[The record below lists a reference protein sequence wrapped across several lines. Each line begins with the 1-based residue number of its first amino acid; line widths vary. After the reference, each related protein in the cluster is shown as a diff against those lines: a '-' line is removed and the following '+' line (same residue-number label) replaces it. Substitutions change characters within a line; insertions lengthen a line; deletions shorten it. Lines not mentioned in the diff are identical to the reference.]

1 MSAPMHLPRFLV
13 RQRITLGVNR
23 YDVHAANPDG
33 SEGPLMAFAQQKRF
47 AFKEE
52 VVFWADDSRRRRVFS
67 FKARQAMD
75 VRAQHD
81 VHDEHG
87 QLLGTFGKKFGASL
101 FRSTW
106 RLESPGLAA
115 TGQER
120 SLPVALLRRV
130 FDDVPF
136 PFHFDFTEDGGG
148 PLVMTSDRKRSIRDR
163 YDVAVPD
170 PRIDFRLAASVAVAL
185 DALQSR

>member
-1 MSAPMHLPRFLV
+1 MHLPRFLV

-52 VVFWADDSRRRRVFS
+52 VVFWADDSRSRRVFS
-67 FKARQAMD
+67 FTARQAMD

-87 QLLGTFGKKFGASL
+87 RVLGTFGKKFGASL
-101 FRSTW
+101 LRSTW
-106 RLESPGLAA
+106 RLEGPGLAA
-115 TGQER
+115 TGRER

-136 PFHFDFTEDGGG
+136 PFHFDFTADDGG
-148 PLVMTSDRKRSIRDR
+148 PPVMTSDRKRSIRDR